1 MCRGE
6 AKFRPVFR
14 LSYPKGYK
22 VTECYIFG
30 TECVKN
36 AFQSHKYKNNGRFL
50 KFPGLYDNRYFTIL
64 FLIICPGAPIG
75 SDRYALTFLFESF
88 FEEEGMGHVE

>member
-1 MCRGE
+1 MEGGVH
-6 AKFRPVFR
+6 F
-14 LSYPKGYK
+14 
-22 VTECYIFG
+22 YI
-30 TECVKN
+30 E
-36 AFQSHKYKNNGRFL
+36 SI
-50 KFPGLYDNRYFTIL
+50 LYDNRYFTIL

>member
-1 MCRGE
+1 MHSR
-6 AKFRPVFR
+6 A
-14 LSYPKGYK
+14 
-22 VTECYIFG
+22 TNI
-30 TECVKN
+30 
-36 AFQSHKYKNNGRFL
+36 KNNGRFL

-88 FEEEGMGHVE
+88 FEEEGMGTLNNVQGTGLSPK

>member
-1 MCRGE
+1 ME
-6 AKFRPVFR
+6 
-14 LSYPKGYK
+14 
-22 VTECYIFG
+22 
-30 TECVKN
+30 
-36 AFQSHKYKNNGRFL
+36 NNGRFL